1 MTHDASRPRA
11 KGARFRGI
19 TSDPSPPKRLLL
31 VSVDPRSVRIE
42 RIDPALDKYDPR
54 SMDEVARREALE
66 RHWSTAGSDEAAAS
80 EIYHEDCVV
89 EWPQSGERIRGKANL
104 RALREAYPA
113 ELTFQVR
120 RILGHGELWI
130 TEYRIAYD
138 DKPVHAVSIME
149 FRDDRVERET
159 HYFADPF
166 EPPEWRARWV
176 ESI

>member
-1 MTHDASRPRA
+1 
-11 KGARFRGI
+11 
-19 TSDPSPPKRLLL
+19 
-31 VSVDPRSVRIE
+31 
-42 RIDPALDKYDPR
+42 
-54 SMDEVARREALE
+54 MDEVARREALE

-138 DKPVHAVSIME
+138 DRPVHAVSIME